1 MNNAVKQMLS
11 RYKCNSIDDYENAF
25 KEIIQEIALLGLWR
39 SKFFE
44 IGAFYG
50 GTALR
55 ILHGL
60 ERFSED
66 MDFSLLEKNPNFNI
80 QKYES
85 SLERELTAFGFEVS
99 IKKKTKTLQTSIES
113 AFIKANTLVHLIQI
127 APDIKTHRERVLSI
141 KIEVDTDP
149 PSGSVTDAVSHFS
162 PIPFTVRTFDLP
174 TLFAGK
180 IAAMLYRPYKF
191 NTKGRDWFDFLW
203 YVSRKVTPNLE
214 HFQARITQLGKWP
227 SDKKIELDDVRNLLR
242 ERIEHLNLIQ
252 AKNDVLPFVKDRYS
266 VEHWTKDLMLAAVEQ
281 IGRS

>member
-214 HFQARITQLGKWP
+214 HFQARIAQLGKWP
-227 SDKKIELDDVRNLLR
+227 NDKKIELDDVRNLLR